1 MLGEEE
7 ITDVIAEADM
17 QLIPAPYNL
26 RVVRYRIGV
35 LFLQHFASILS
46 RATPGWNNTSEVAVC

>member
-26 RVVRYRIGV
+26 RAVRYRIGV

-46 RATPGWNNTSEVAVC
+46 RATPGSE